1 MTILEPMSSGVIV
14 VKFAADFVAVWFPR
28 WLGGGSSAVVRR
40 EEKAWAAD
48 LSGLTADSLA
58 GRLQWGEGGAL
69 LKTFEICKKEIK
81 NLFLSDSAPV
91 G

>member
-14 VKFAADFVAVWFPR
+14 VKFAADFVAVWFPP
-28 WLGGGSSAVVRR
+28 WLGGGCSAVVRR

-58 GRLQWGEGGAL
+58 GRLQWGERNAL
-69 LKTFEICKKEIK
+69 LKTFKSFKT
-81 NLFLSDSAPV
+81 F
-91 G
+91 

>member
-1 MTILEPMSSGVIV
+1 MMTSLEPMSSGVIV

-58 GRLQWGEGGAL
+58 GRLQWGERNAL
-69 LKTFEICKKEIK
+69 LKTFKSFKT
-81 NLFLSDSAPV
+81 F
-91 G
+91 